1 MTESAEQ
8 YTQIIRELQE
18 QRQVS
23 RDLTAEVAANTSA
36 LAAMGTRLD
45 MHMEWSKA
53 AHAQRDINC
62 AVHRKETDENT
73 AWKEKMDGRMD
84 DIVKAL
90 AGFIAVGTFLMLFR
104 DGIVKAWGAL
114 FR

>member
-18 QRQVS
+18 QRGVS
-23 RDLTAEVAANTSA
+23 RELSQAISNNTASMATLEKA
-36 LAAMGTRLD
+36 LQ

-53 AHAQRDINC
+53 AHSHRDINC
-62 AVHRKETDENT
+62 EAHKRETAANT